1 MKKDIYVRRKW
12 EEEDIIIYLHFI
24 GENAVRQMEVF
35 LDKIIKTSK
44 NNPISEDSYLYDQNF
59 SDIKWDESDFISED
73 EFNEKWNT

>member
-12 EEEDIIIYLHFI
+12 EEENIIIYLHFI
-24 GENAVRQMEVF
+24 EENAVRQMEVF
-35 LDKIIKTSK
+35 PNKVVKISK

>member
-35 LDKIIKTSK
+35 PDKIIKTSK